1 MRRNS
6 PHTAGYWERGG
17 RLWYNTKI
25 MIWHIRGTVIEK
37 SPTRAVIEAAGV
49 GYELLIPISTY
60 EKLPRVGSEAKLL
73 TAHCVREDDEILFG
87 FATAD
92 EKGMFAKLTSV
103 SGVGPKIAIAILSGS
118 SIGELAMAIAGG
130 DAKRISAIKGVGK
143 KTAEKICVE
152 LRDKV
157 SELAMGGRG
166 SDGEG
171 AVATQMAHDAL
182 SALRALGFNEETSSK
197 MVADVLAK
205 NPSVDSV
212 EAIIKLALSGRK

>member
-1 MRRNS
+1 
-6 PHTAGYWERGG
+6 
-17 RLWYNTKI
+17 
-25 MIWHIRGTVIEK
+25 MIAYIRGTLVEK
-37 SPTRAVIEAAGV
+37 EPTQAVIEAAGV
-49 GYELLIPISTY
+49 GYALIIPISTY

-73 TAHCVREDDEILFG
+73 AAHCVREDDEILFG

-92 EKGMFAKLTSV
+92 EREMFAKLTSV

-157 SELAMGGRG
+157 SEFALRGRG

-171 AVATQMAHDAL
+171 AAASQVTRDAL

-197 MVADVLAK
+197 IVADVLAK

-212 EAIIKLALSGRK
+212 ETIIKLALSGRK